1 MFGETGTL
9 AKEGDVNVITFRR
22 SLDASPERVW
32 EALTTEKGLTSWL
45 AVSAKVD
52 GRKGGDIAIEFDD
65 GQAVGGTISRWDPT
79 TQFAHTWIING
90 EITSDVAYALAA
102 TGDGTE
108 LTFVHT
114 GLPDEMCRGY
124 TPGWHAFLARL
135 AADLDGSPVPQWLTV
150 FEEVAPSYQ

>member
-9 AKEGDVNVITFRR
+9 AKDGDVNVITFRR

-65 GQAVGGTISRWDPT
+65 GQEVSGTISRWDPT
-79 TQFAHTWIING
+79 SQFAHTWVING
-90 EITSDVAYALAA
+90 EISSDVTYALAA
-102 TGDGTE
+102 TGGRTE
-108 LTFVHT
+108 LTLVHT
-114 GLPDEMCRGY
+114 GLPDAMCEGY

-135 AADLDGSPVPQWLTV
+135 AADLEGGSVPEWLTV
-150 FEEVAPSYQ
+150 FEEVAPAYQ